1 MENFDLDK
9 YFVKGELIPAIVQ
22 EKSTGE
28 VLMLAYMNKESLR
41 KTLETGYTWF
51 WSRSRK
57 ELWNKGATSG
67 HLQQVVSISGDCDDD
82 TLLLQVIQT
91 GAACHTGSHK
101 MDLIKNEY
109 DVILER
115 KEEKAEGSY
124 TAYLFEQ
131 GIDKILKKLGEE
143 CTETVIA
150 AKNNDNTETVY
161 EITDLLYHVLVLMAH
176 QGITPD
182 DINAE
187 LAKRAEKRGNLKKFH
202 KVDKN
207 S

>member
-1 MENFDLDK
+1 
-9 YFVKGELIPAIVQ
+9 
-22 EKSTGE
+22 
-28 VLMLAYMNKESLR
+28 
-41 KTLETGYTWF
+41 
-51 WSRSRK
+51 
-57 ELWNKGATSG
+57 
-67 HLQQVVSISGDCDDD
+67 
-82 TLLLQVIQT
+82 
-91 GAACHTGSHK
+91 

-131 GIDKILKKLGEE
+131 GIDKILKKVGEE

-161 EITDLLYHVLVLMAH
+161 EITGLLYHVLVLMAH

>member
-1 MENFDLDK
+1 
-9 YFVKGELIPAIVQ
+9 
-22 EKSTGE
+22 
-28 VLMLAYMNKESLR
+28 
-41 KTLETGYTWF
+41 
-51 WSRSRK
+51 
-57 ELWNKGATSG
+57 
-67 HLQQVVSISGDCDDD
+67 
-82 TLLLQVIQT
+82 
-91 GAACHTGSHK
+91 

-131 GIDKILKKLGEE
+131 GIDKILKKVGEE

-202 KVDKN
+202 KADKN

>member
-1 MENFDLDK
+1 
-9 YFVKGELIPAIVQ
+9 
-22 EKSTGE
+22 
-28 VLMLAYMNKESLR
+28 
-41 KTLETGYTWF
+41 
-51 WSRSRK
+51 
-57 ELWNKGATSG
+57 
-67 HLQQVVSISGDCDDD
+67 
-82 TLLLQVIQT
+82 
-91 GAACHTGSHK
+91 

-131 GIDKILKKLGEE
+131 GLDKILKKVGEE

-150 AKNNDNTETVY
+150 AKNNNNTETVY

-176 QGITPD
+176 QGITPE
-182 DINAE
+182 DIEAE

-202 KVDKN
+202 QVDKN

>member
-1 MENFDLDK
+1 
-9 YFVKGELIPAIVQ
+9 
-22 EKSTGE
+22 
-28 VLMLAYMNKESLR
+28 
-41 KTLETGYTWF
+41 
-51 WSRSRK
+51 
-57 ELWNKGATSG
+57 
-67 HLQQVVSISGDCDDD
+67 
-82 TLLLQVIQT
+82 
-91 GAACHTGSHK
+91 

-131 GIDKILKKLGEE
+131 GLDKILKKVGEE

-150 AKNNDNTETVY
+150 AKNNNNTETVY
-161 EITDLLYHVLVLMAH
+161 EITDLLYHVLVMMAH
-176 QGITPD
+176 QGITPE
-182 DINAE
+182 DIEAE